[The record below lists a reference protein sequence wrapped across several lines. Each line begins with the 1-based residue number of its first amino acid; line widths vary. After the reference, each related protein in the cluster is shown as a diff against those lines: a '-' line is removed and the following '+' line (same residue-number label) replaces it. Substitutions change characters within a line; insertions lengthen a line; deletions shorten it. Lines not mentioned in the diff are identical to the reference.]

1 MNLKKSA
8 KGRLIPV
15 VILCIVIASTGF
27 LCFFHD
33 PSQKGQYCNHI
44 LHWKKCDGQLVR
56 IFGKV
61 PAFVMQHP
69 SYLSDNHNIKRQHQS
84 YIDTAFR
91 KQIVLLSEERIT
103 CQNKLTV
110 TGILETNV
118 GPCDPDS
125 PGKNMY
131 CGSKIHVNQWE
142 CR

>member
-91 KQIVLLSEERIT
+91 KQIVLLSEERRFSFKT
-103 CQNKLTV
+103 SGLFLMYDTFPRRRNEFKR
-110 TGILETNV
+110 ETE
-118 GPCDPDS
+118 
-125 PGKNMY
+125 KF
-131 CGSKIHVNQWE
+131 
-142 CR
+142 

>member
-61 PAFVMQHP
+61 PGFSFKTSGLFLMYDTFP
-69 SYLSDNHNIKRQHQS
+69 RRRNEFKR
-84 YIDTAFR
+84 
-91 KQIVLLSEERIT
+91 
-103 CQNKLTV
+103 
-110 TGILETNV
+110 ETE
-118 GPCDPDS
+118 
-125 PGKNMY
+125 KF
-131 CGSKIHVNQWE
+131 
-142 CR
+142 

>member
-91 KQIVLLSEERIT
+91 KQIVFGFSFKTSGLFLMYDTFPRRRNEFKR
-103 CQNKLTV
+103 
-110 TGILETNV
+110 ETE
-118 GPCDPDS
+118 
-125 PGKNMY
+125 KF
-131 CGSKIHVNQWE
+131 
-142 CR
+142 